1 MNVPDNKL
9 NRRKFLERSAAV
21 GVGIGASLATPIDTF
36 SINTG
41 RNIQRK
47 PKSRYLKYSEKLNQ
61 LFSPLL
67 QDVMDPMGYRI
78 QCMDPAI
85 KPLDP
90 SMRAWGEALTIY
102 VEAVADIPDKPF
114 QKEMELVDS
123 ANEGHI
129 IVGQCNSKELSAF
142 WGGLL
147 SNAGVGRKMSGVI
160 IDGGARDYHEIM
172 ELNFPVFCRGL
183 TPYDSLGR
191 MDGKEYDIPIE
202 CGSIRVNPGDL
213 IFADVDGTVVVPQE
227 IVEEVVEKA
236 WEKVQGESKV
246 RDELRAGAGVEA
258 TFKKYGIL

>member
-1 MNVPDNKL
+1 MNTSDKKL

-21 GVGIGASLATPIDTF
+21 GAGIGATVVNPIDTF
-36 SINTG
+36 SINPG
-41 RNIQRK
+41 RNVQKK
-47 PKSRYLKYSEKLNQ
+47 PKSRYLKYSDKLNQ
-61 LFSPLL
+61 CFSAVL
-67 QDVMDPMGYRI
+67 QDVMDGMGYRI

-102 VEAVADIPDKPF
+102 VEAVADIPDQPF
-114 QKEMELVDS
+114 QKEMELIDS

-129 IVGQCNSKELSAF
+129 IVGQCNTRELSAM

-147 SNAGVGRKMSGVI
+147 SNAAVGRKMSGVI

-172 ELNFPVFCRGL
+172 ELGFPTFCRGL
-183 TPYDSLGR
+183 SPYDSLGR

-202 CGSIRVNPGDL
+202 CGRIRVNPGDL
-213 IFADVDGTVVVPQE
+213 IFADIDGIVVVPQE
-227 IVEEVVEKA
+227 IVEEVIEKA

-246 RDELRAGAGVEA
+246 RDELRSGAGVEA